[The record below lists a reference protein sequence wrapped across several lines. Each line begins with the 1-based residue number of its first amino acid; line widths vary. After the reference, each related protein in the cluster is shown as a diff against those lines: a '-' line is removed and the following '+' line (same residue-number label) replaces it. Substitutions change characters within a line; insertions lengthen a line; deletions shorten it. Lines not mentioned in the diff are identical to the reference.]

1 MLEQWRPQPIS
12 HSQVQE
18 MHVTL
23 GVLMPPWER
32 KMFVSIHVDP
42 NVPLPVSRDF
52 VAFLQKNSPGL
63 N

>member
-23 GVLMPPWER
+23 GVLMPPWKR

-42 NVPLPVSRDF
+42 NVLCGFLAKELSRPE
-52 VAFLQKNSPGL
+52 LTRWK
-63 N
+63 